1 MSDDKKIEKFV
12 VSDSFAQFEA
22 NNAAA
27 VQAAREAEVRTL
39 GINLPVGTMGSCTII
54 DCNAKTSKQVTDDKG
69 VVKGGNPM
77 VTMAFEVSTPEDKK
91 GHKFYRNFIFNHHE
105 KYSAAQKYA
114 DWLDFMEKAGLPR
127 EIRAASTAAII
138 KWCAEAARSFLYEV
152 VHDEYGDD
160 QKRNVQPQVGTS
172 NTLPTPTAT
181 SAALQ
186 ATGSGTTS
194 SSSSTPS
201 STPTSTVS
209 PPETSGVPSKF
220 QLHDMVKF
228 AGSDFMVSKID
239 LADGKIEI
247 TNPAT
252 NRALTVDGGQCRPA

>member
-1 MSDDKKIEKFV
+1 MSEEKKIEKFV

-27 VQAAREAEVRTL
+27 VQAARDAEIRTL
-39 GINLPVGTMGSCTII
+39 GINLPVGTMGTCTII
-54 DCNAKTSKQVTDDKG
+54 DCNAKTSKQTTDDKG

-77 VTMAFEVSTPEDKK
+77 ITMAFEVSTPEDKK

-127 EIRAASTAAII
+127 EVRAASTAAIV
-138 KWCAEAARSFLYEV
+138 KWCAEDARSFLYEV

-186 ATGSGTTS
+186 ATGSGGATTPPTTS
-194 SSSSTPS
+194 AT
-201 STPTSTVS
+201 TSAN
-209 PPETSGVPSKF
+209 PEPSKF

-239 LADGKIEI
+239 LPDNKIEI